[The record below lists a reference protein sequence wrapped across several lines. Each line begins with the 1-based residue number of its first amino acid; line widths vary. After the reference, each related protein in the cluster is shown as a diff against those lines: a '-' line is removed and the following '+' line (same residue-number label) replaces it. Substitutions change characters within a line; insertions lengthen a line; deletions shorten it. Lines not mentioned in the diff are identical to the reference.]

1 MVNGNKGIGYYI
13 SSKGVSFMGVD
24 YKGAPYVLFKQLAV
38 SGLTAKINQFSLEK
52 KQT

>member
-1 MVNGNKGIGYYI
+1 MKKRLQVKMVNNN
-13 SSKGVSFMGVD
+13 KGVSFMGVD